1 MPRRWLGIRPWI
13 WLATLL
19 VLLVAVQQSPL
30 GQQLGPRVNLFFTPL
45 VGALQAPGIWWNDI
59 SQWFTGRVQ
68 IQHELLD
75 LRRRV
80 QQQSFIEQERD
91 ALRAENIQLRSLLA
105 LPELP
110 DYIWHAAKVLGR
122 SPDKMSQRL
131 MLKAQMQINPDDAVA
146 SSEGLVGLVDSVS
159 GHLAVVRTILDAS
172 LAVPAT
178 LPGSGLAVLVR
189 GQGERL
195 LVDFVPFDKAPEA
208 GSVLV
213 TSGAGGIFPPGIPL
227 ARILSVRAVAGS
239 VFADVEAEP
248 TAHWRRDAW
257 LSVASQQQQP

>member
-1 MPRRWLGIRPWI
+1 MSRRWLGVRPLI
-13 WLATLL
+13 WLVTLF
-19 VLLVAVQQSPL
+19 VLLLLVQQSPL
-30 GQQLGPRVNLFFTPL
+30 GQKIGPRTNLFFAPL
-45 VGALQAPGIWWNDI
+45 ISALQAPSVWWQDI
-59 SQWFTGRVQ
+59 SQWFIGRDHLQTEV
-68 IQHELLD
+68 LD
-75 LRRRV
+75 LRHRV
-80 QQQSFIEQERD
+80 QQQSFVEQERD
-91 ALRAENIQLRSLLA
+91 ALRAENMQLRSLLA

-131 MLKAQMQINPDDAVA
+131 MLKAQAHIQGDDAVA
-146 SSEGLVGLVDSVS
+146 SSEGLVGVVDSVS

-178 LPGSGLAVLVR
+178 LPGSGLALLVR

-195 LVDFVPFDKAPEA
+195 LVDFVPAEQAPPV

-213 TSGAGGIFPPGIPL
+213 TSGSGGIFPSGIPV
-227 ARILSVRAVAGS
+227 ARIVHIQPIAGS
-239 VFADVEAEP
+239 VFAEVEAEP

-257 LSVASQQQQP
+257 LSIASQANP

>member
-1 MPRRWLGIRPWI
+1 MPRRWLGIRTWV
-13 WLATLL
+13 WLATFL
-19 VLLVAVQQSPL
+19 VLLFAVQQSPL
-30 GQQLGPRVNLFFTPL
+30 GKQLGPRVNLFFTPL

-59 SQWFTGRVQ
+59 SQWFTGRVRMQ
-68 IQHELLD
+68 RELLD
-75 LRRRV
+75 LRHRV
-80 QQQSFIEQERD
+80 QQQSYVEQERD

-105 LPELP
+105 LPKLP
-110 DYIWHAAKVLGR
+110 EYIWHAAKVLGR

-131 MLKAQMQINPDDAVA
+131 MLKSQIQINADDAVA

-178 LPGSGLAVLVR
+178 LPGTGLAVLVR

-195 LVDFVPFDKAPEA
+195 LIDFVPLAKAPAA

-213 TSGAGGIFPPGIPL
+213 TSGAGGIFPPGLPL
-227 ARILSVRAVAGS
+227 ARIVKIRAVAGS
-239 VFADVEAEP
+239 VFAEVEAEP
-248 TAHWRRDAW
+248 TANWRRDAW
-257 LSVASQQQQP
+257 LSVASQQQP